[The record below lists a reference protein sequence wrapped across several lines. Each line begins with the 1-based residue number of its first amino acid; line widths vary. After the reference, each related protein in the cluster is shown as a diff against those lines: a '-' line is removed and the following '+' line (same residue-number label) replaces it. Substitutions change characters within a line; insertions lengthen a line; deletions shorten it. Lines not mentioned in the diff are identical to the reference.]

1 MILGTLIL
9 KQINL
14 PLFEEFRV
22 IFKNFFH
29 CIHVVLKLE
38 LEGCKVSCR
47 SEGKLIDYV
56 WLA

>member
-1 MILGTLIL
+1 MVLGTLIL

-14 PLFEEFRV
+14 QLFEEFRV

-38 LEGCKVSCR
+38 RKVVKSAV
-47 SEGKLIDYV
+47 GLKV
-56 WLA
+56 N